1 MKRIFFTIMIVC
13 SMIKVIAQPATPL
26 KDSTVGLF
34 STDLDNVVSVTGWSG
49 IDFTNVLMG
58 ASYGYVSE
66 GLSNGL
72 PVTTFNGNV
81 LNAGGI
87 FEAGPVR
94 VGAAYTG
101 ALGSTSEFSST
112 TNETTD
118 STSKLT
124 KKISDHSAYVL
135 VGIPVGNLNLGLRTG
150 LNVSGTRET
159 TEENSKLTTDQKS
172 LSIRPSIMLGTS
184 LDIADGWAITPTL
197 NFGFTISDAWRT
209 FTTVAGSHFSSNLP
223 EEIRS
228 YKAYIPSGELGI
240 GVTFPTEKFAW
251 SGQLTYGFEYGF
263 MPEKMYQ
270 KVNQDQ
276 TVDEHIY
283 RTDER
288 IKNTITLH
296 TTGRK
301 VFMDKLTLAARAYI
315 QTSID
320 KWISGGTQRVAGN
333 QEPSQTMEQTDI
345 VVLPR
350 LYLAGTYQLNEKVSM
365 GAGLSFDPATYE
377 YSQSASYDEDVPTS
391 SPKTSGKSHKFKDPL
406 LSNLGFSMTFTPIQE
421 FSVQLGVTLQ
431 APKSWIDVLDGNI
444 RLSATWKK

>member
-1 MKRIFFTIMIVC
+1 MKRIFFAILFAL
-13 SMIKVIAQPATPL
+13 SMSGVVAQPATPL
-26 KDSTVGLF
+26 KDSTAGLF

-49 IDFTNVLMG
+49 IDFSNLVVG

-66 GLSNGL
+66 GFSNGL

-87 FEAGPVR
+87 FETGPVW

-101 ALGSTSEFSST
+101 ALGSTSSFT
-112 TNETTD
+112 TTTDEATD
-118 STSKLT
+118 STT
-124 KKISDHSAYVL
+124 KSTQKINDHTAYVL
-135 VGIPVGNLNLGLRTG
+135 VGIPVGNLNLGLRAG
-150 LNVSGTRET
+150 VNVSGSRTDK
-159 TEENSKLTTDQKS
+159 EENSKLTNDQKAQ
-172 LSIRPSIMLGTS
+172 SIRPSIMAGTS
-184 LDIADGWAITPTL
+184 LALSNGWAITPTV
-197 NFGFTISDAWRT
+197 NFGFTIADAWRT
-209 FTTVAGSHFSSNLP
+209 YATVAGSFYSTDLP
-223 EEIRS
+223 EEIQS

-263 MPEKMYQ
+263 MPEKLYQ
-270 KVNQDQ
+270 KVNPDQ
-276 TVDEHIY
+276 TADEHIY

-350 LYLAGTYQLNEKVSM
+350 LYLAGTYQLNEKLSM
-365 GAGLSFDPATYE
+365 SAGLSFDPATYL
-377 YSQSASYDEDVPTS
+377 YSQTENYDEDVATGKPKTTS
-391 SPKTSGKSHKFKDPL
+391 SSHAFNAPS
-406 LSNLGFSMTFTPIQE
+406 LSNLGFGMTFTPIQE

-431 APKSWIDVLDGNI
+431 APQSWIDVLDGNI

>member
-1 MKRIFFTIMIVC
+1 MKKILFTIIFIC
-13 SMIKVIAQPATPL
+13 SMVSVIAQPATPL

-34 STDLDNVVSVTGWSG
+34 SSDLDNVVSVTGWSG
-49 IDFTNVLMG
+49 IDFSNVLVG

-66 GLSNGL
+66 GLFNGL
-72 PVTTFNGNV
+72 PGTSFNANV
-81 LNAGGI
+81 VNTGGI
-87 FEAGPVR
+87 FETGPVQ
-94 VGAAYTG
+94 VGVAYTG
-101 ALGSTSEFSST
+101 SLGSASYFT
-112 TNETTD
+112 TTTD
-118 STSKLT
+118 ETANTRSKTSK
-124 KKISDHSAYVL
+124 KINDHTAYVL
-135 VGIPVGNLNLGLRTG
+135 VGLPLGDLNLGLRAG
-150 LNVSGTRET
+150 VNVSGTREDA
-159 TEENSKLTTDQKS
+159 EEESKQTKDERTM
-172 LSIRPSIMLGTS
+172 SIRPSIMAGTS
-184 LDIADGWAITPTL
+184 LAFSNGWAITPTV
-197 NFGFTISDAWRT
+197 NFGFTIADAWRT
-209 FTTVAGSHFSSNLP
+209 YATVAGSFYSTDLP
-223 EEIRS
+223 EEIQS

-263 MPEKMYQ
+263 MPEKLYQ
-270 KVNQDQ
+270 KVNPDQ
-276 TVDEHIY
+276 TADEHIY

-345 VVLPR
+345 VVLPC
-350 LYLAGTYQLNEKVSM
+350 LYLAGTYQLNEKLSM
-365 GAGLSFDPATYE
+365 SAGLSFDPATYL
-377 YSQSASYDEDVPTS
+377 YSQTENYDEDVATGKPKTTS
-391 SPKTSGKSHKFKDPL
+391 SSHTFNAPS
-406 LSNLGFSMTFTPIQE
+406 LSNLGFGMTFTPIQE